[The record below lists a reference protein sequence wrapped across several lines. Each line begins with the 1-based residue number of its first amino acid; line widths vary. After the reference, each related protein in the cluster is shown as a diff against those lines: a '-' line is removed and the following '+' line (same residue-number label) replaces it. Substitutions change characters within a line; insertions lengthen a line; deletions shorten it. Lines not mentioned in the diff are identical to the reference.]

1 MWLIS
6 ESEISV
12 PMDISAAAFT
22 VASRSSGRIEAKSVV
37 AAFVLKPIAL
47 ITLAY
52 ARLSTMIFAS
62 SGKCQPYH
70 SCGECVN
77 LKKAKR
83 RDEWYLH
90 PHRVDV
96 DLLVE
101 VV

>member
-6 ESEISV
+6 ESDISV
-12 PMDISAAAFT
+12 PMDISAAALT

-70 SCGECVN
+70 SYE
-77 LKKAKR
+77 R
-83 RDEWYLH
+83 RMSQLFGDTDNGIDDTFTLIE
-90 PHRVDV
+90 
-96 DLLVE
+96 
-101 VV
+101 

>member
-1 MWLIS
+1 MS

-12 PMDISAAAFT
+12 PMEISAAALT

-37 AAFVLKPIAL
+37 AALVLKPMSL

-70 SCGECVN
+70 SCDRGIGQFQEDTNDRTSVTFT
-77 LKKAKR
+77 LI
-83 RDEWYLH
+83 E
-90 PHRVDV
+90 
-96 DLLVE
+96 
-101 VV
+101 

>member
-12 PMDISAAAFT
+12 PMDISAAALT
-22 VASRSSGRIEAKSVV
+22 VASSSSGRIEAKSVV

-47 ITLAY
+47 MTLAY

-70 SCGECVN
+70 SYRDCGIGE
-77 LKKAKR
+77 LWEYTSGGTR
-83 RDEWYLH
+83 GTFTLIE
-90 PHRVDV
+90 
-96 DLLVE
+96 
-101 VV
+101 